1 MTTNTVLFVA
11 TKEYLKNNSVDVGF
25 PLVVSSEDLCVM
37 AWLKEFEHDSRIP
50 KMRLLEN
57 VVAATTPTRE
67 LMDAYFSN
75 LENLEKQG
83 TISADEAALLRVDL
97 YARKEM
103 MERTR
108 GNKDNLS
115 YEIIIEEI
123 RNKLRAESR
132 DAGFEAGRIAA
143 EKAVSEKNKERR
155 NLVCKR
161 AEEEVEQE
169 YLQKEH
175 NWVTVAKVCSY
186 AIAAL
191 FLAATIASLV
201 AQWGTSTQIVL
212 FVVTAVTTVQAIIP
226 VFSKDTWIIRWIH
239 NYLNTKKLAEIDERK
254 DKYLALLDTNELS
267 ELFMD

>member
-1 MTTNTVLFVA
+1 MNIIITM
-11 TKEYLKNNSVDVGF
+11 KC
-25 PLVVSSEDLCVM
+25 LCVM
-37 AWLKEFEHDSRIP
+37 AWIKEFEQDSRIP

-83 TISADEAALLRVDL
+83 AISADEAALLRVDL

-103 MERTR
+103 MDRTR

-115 YEIIIEEI
+115 YEIIEEI

-132 DAGFEAGRIAA
+132 DAGFEAGRVAA
-143 EKAVSEKNKERR
+143 EKAISEKNKEHR

-169 YLQKEH
+169 CQQKEYI
-175 NWVTVAKVCSY
+175 WVTAAKVCSY
-186 AIAAL
+186 FVAAV
-191 FLAATIASLV
+191 FLVATIASLV

-212 FVVTAVTTVQAIIP
+212 VVVTAVTTVQAIIP
-226 VFSKDTWIIRWIH
+226 FFSKDTWIIRWIH
-239 NYLNTKKLAEIDERK
+239 NYLNRKKLSEVDARK
-254 DKYLALLDTNELS
+254 DKYLSLLDADE
-267 ELFMD
+267 

>member
-1 MTTNTVLFVA
+1 MRYGKQ
-11 TKEYLKNNSVDVGF
+11 KEK
-25 PLVVSSEDLCVM
+25 M

-67 LMDAYFSN
+67 LMDAYFSS

-97 YARKEM
+97 YARKEL
-103 MERTR
+103 MEYTR

-115 YEIIIEEI
+115 YEIIEEI

-132 DAGFEAGRIAA
+132 DAGFEAGRIAT
-143 EKAVSEKNKERR
+143 EKAVNEKSKEHR
-155 NLVCKR
+155 NLVCRR

-175 NWVTVAKVCSY
+175 HWVTVAKGCSY
-186 AIAAL
+186 LTAAV

-201 AQWGTSTQIVL
+201 AQWKTSTQIIVL
-212 FVVTAVTTVQAIIP
+212 VVAVVSSFQSITP
-226 VFSKDTWIIRWIH
+226 FFSKDTWIIRWIR
-239 NYLNTKKLAEIDERK
+239 NYLNRKKLSEIDARK
-254 DKYLALLDTNELS
+254 DKYLSLLDANK
-267 ELFMD
+267 